1 MMHGQPLFATPAG
14 DSGLDDRFW
23 YWHGASGQRYIHSI
37 YRRDL
42 CPFVAGAVFVVVSV
56 RRGLREALS
65 VGRFPAVNPGDMLFP
80 IVGSMENEE
89 IHVHLLAREEEGAES
104 VMRDLLAAL
113 SPAAVLP
120 QHSGKAVQ
128 LELLAA

>member
-1 MMHGQPLFATPAG
+1 MMYGQPLFTTPAL

-56 RRGLREALS
+56 RGGLREAQS
-65 VGRFPAVNPGDMLFP
+65 VGRFPALNPGDMLFP

-89 IHVHLLAREEEGAES
+89 IHVHLLTWEEEGAAS

-113 SPAAVLP
+113 SPAA
-120 QHSGKAVQ
+120 AVPHNSEKSVQ
-128 LELLAA
+128 IELLAA